1 MAENDSKP
9 PPYAP
14 PPYPGLADPSA
25 QPQYPPP
32 GQGYDWS
39 QPPTS
44 FLGQHQQPYA
54 GAPPVTHPPALGGA
68 ASDKPAGY
76 PVQPGYPGQPPQQPG
91 YPAQPGYPGYPGYQQ
106 GYQGYQGYQP
116 GPMTTQTSSV
126 TVVGGMGPSVIVAP
140 QIAPPDYCGLAWFAC
155 LFCFAPTGI
164 CAILKSTETRQ
175 AINRGD
181 LMTANQLSLETRKLA
196 NMTIGIGITIF
207 VVSAIIRFALM
218 AVY

>member
-1 MAENDSKP
+1 MAMLELIRINLINLICCFYFIVCLDSKP

-32 GQGYDWS
+32 GQGYGWS

-44 FLGQHQQPYA
+44 FPGQHQQPYA
-54 GAPPVTHPPALGGA
+54 GAPLVTHPPALGGA

-126 TVVGGMGPSVIVAP
+126 TVVVCNCVVFV
-140 QIAPPDYCGLAWFAC
+140 DLVVVCLLCFAC
-155 LFCFAPTGI
+155 L
-164 CAILKSTETRQ
+164 
-175 AINRGD
+175 
-181 LMTANQLSLETRKLA
+181 
-196 NMTIGIGITIF
+196 NMTLHRDFSGLGIFQAKLKFMSKLHIAF
-207 VVSAIIRFALM
+207 NFYYM
-218 AVY
+218 

>member
-9 PPYAP
+9 PSYAP
-14 PPYPGLADPSA
+14 PPYPGPPDPSA

-32 GQGYDWS
+32 GQGYGWS

-44 FLGQHQQPYA
+44 YPGQQQPYA

-68 ASDKPAGY
+68 AADKSAGFPA
-76 PVQPGYPGQPPQQPG
+76 QPGYPGQPGYPQQPA
-91 YPAQPGYPGYPGYQQ
+91 YPGQPGYQGYPGYQ
-106 GYQGYQGYQP
+106 QGYQGYQP

-155 LFCFAPTGI
+155 LFCFWPTGI
-164 CAILKSTETRQ
+164 CAILKSNETRS

-196 NMTIGIGITIF
+196 NMTIGIGITLI
-207 VVSAIIRFALM
+207 VVIIIVRFALFS
-218 AVY
+218 VYN